1 MRSRSRLMQRILD
14 ERSAANVRFSDLC
27 ALLRRLG
34 FDERIR
40 GGHHVFRKPGVER
53 INLQRFGSDAKPYQ
67 VRQVRRVI
75 LQYQLEEP

>member
-1 MRSRSRLMQRILD
+1 MRRRSPLMQRILGGRPD
-14 ERSAANVRFSDLC
+14 ANVRFSDLC